1 MQSKINSEALTPSA
15 IFSLSETDA
24 NVSVNC
30 SFAKNSSLN
39 ASRSANWLPSSC
51 AGGSKLGVVG
61 RMNGVGDGGGW
72 AAQRAASAS
81 DSSPHTVH
89 DDVTGDDVTS

>member
-1 MQSKINSEALTPSA
+1 MNSEAEKPRA
-15 IFSLSETDA
+15 ILSLNEIDA
-24 NVSVNC
+24 NVSVSR

-39 ASRSANWLPSSC
+39 ASRSTNLLPSSC
-51 AGGSKLGVVG
+51 AGASKFGVVG